1 MDSERQNK
9 LNGACVRSHE
19 LSVDSQRLSK
29 LASAFQESLRVSSRD
44 SENSDKPRLSRQPKD
59 QSGLVSNDR
68 HDDDDDDDDDD
79 DEDCSSLLASLCD
92 LQTQLQREI
101 THSQD
106 HLHDQPRTLLNTSV
120 NSRTTDTQTPRLD
133 VDRKVE
139 TQSRTG
145 VEERGDSS
153 RSRLEDVKRTVDD
166 LPARVER
173 GCESDR
179 AVEGSSRSVIEDT
192 SHKLQDQTLN
202 HSSQT
207 TTTNTTSTTT
217 TAAGTGTTTTTAG
230 TAATTTTDSPTTT
243 TTLSSATTTSKTG
256 QLSLSVCLSVC
267 LSLSLSLSLS
277 LCFTSLIHLTI
288 LHSAV
293 HKLIP
298 FSAFTDQV
306 SLPGNICLSAHLS
319 FCT

>member
-44 SENSDKPRLSRQPKD
+44 SENSDKPRLSRELKD

-68 HDDDDDDDDDD
+68 HDDDDDDD

-166 LPARVER
+166 LTARVES

-179 AVEGSSRSVIEDT
+179 AVEGCSRSVIEDT

-217 TAAGTGTTTTTAG
+217 TAAGTGTTTTGTTTTTAG

-243 TTLSSATTTSKTG
+243 TTLRLSATTTSKTG
-256 QLSLSVCLSVC
+256 QLSLSVCLS
-267 LSLSLSLSLS
+267 LSLSLS
-277 LCFTSLIHLTI
+277 LCFTSFIHLTI

-293 HKLIP
+293 RKLIH

-306 SLPGNICLSAHLS
+306 SLPGNIRLSAHLP